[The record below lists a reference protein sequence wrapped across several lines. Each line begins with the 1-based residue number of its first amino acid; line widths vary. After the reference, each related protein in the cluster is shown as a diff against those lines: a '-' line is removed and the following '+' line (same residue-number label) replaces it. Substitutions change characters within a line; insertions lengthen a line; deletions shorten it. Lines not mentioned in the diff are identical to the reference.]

1 MWIFKEQRKFSRSVN
16 FEVLDVGLNRQAKFS
31 ALLNLD
37 VLDVALQSAR
47 KVFKIC
53 ELGGAR
59 CGFE

>member
-37 VLDVALQSAR
+37 VLDVSFLR
-47 KVFKIC
+47 VKKDFM
-53 ELGGAR
+53 
-59 CGFE
+59 

>member
-1 MWIFKEQRKFSRSVN
+1 MWVFKEQRMFLGSVN
-16 FEVLDVGLNRQAKFS
+16 LE
-31 ALLNLD
+31 